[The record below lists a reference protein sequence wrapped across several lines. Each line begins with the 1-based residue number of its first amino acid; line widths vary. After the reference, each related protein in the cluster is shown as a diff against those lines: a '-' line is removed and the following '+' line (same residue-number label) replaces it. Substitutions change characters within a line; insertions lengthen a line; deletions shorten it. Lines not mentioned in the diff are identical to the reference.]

1 MGNLFEDLDLV
12 ALLLMGPVKMGSNAL
27 LSGLL
32 VLVVSWIVNAAVV
45 VVLAHAAPSPLT
57 TVHVLQRH
65 SKYDASG

>member
-1 MGNLFEDLDLV
+1 MRYLLEDLDLV
-12 ALLLMGPVKMGSNAL
+12 ALLLMGPVKMGPNIL

-32 VLVVSWIVNAAVV
+32 MLIVSWIVNAAVG

-65 SKYDASG
+65 SKYDASA